1 VLQYQNTPCTTH
13 EAKAEVLHSYYS
25 KQFGQAEQRDCTLAW
40 QNMQLPRHDLTSLDA
55 DINEEEVHTTIKQM
69 PAEKGVG
76 PDGYIGAFYKIYW
89 DIIKD
94 DLIAAVHQNF

>member
-55 DINEEEVHTTIKQM
+55 DINVEEVHTTIKQM
-69 PAEKGVG
+69 PAEKASARWIDTLGLFTRS
-76 PDGYIGAFYKIYW
+76 IGISSKTT
-89 DIIKD
+89 
-94 DLIAAVHQNF
+94 